1 MPQDLPA
8 LLADNEQL
16 SISGD
21 IDFGVVSVT
30 PPAAWLE
37 GGSASGQL
45 LSDLRTMVKGRDEAW
60 ELDKTVNTSMTPHH
74 VKG

>member
-8 LLADNEQL
+8 LLADSEQF

-30 PPAAWLE
+30 PPAAWSDQ
-37 GGSASGQL
+37 GSASGHL
-45 LSDLRTMVKGRDEAW
+45 LSDLRTMAKGRDEAW
-60 ELDKTVNTSMTPHH
+60 ELDKTVNTSMLQT
-74 VKG
+74 K